1 MPYQPHLPPHPF
13 SPQAPPASAYPSSV
27 PPQPPYPPAPS
38 GPGGS
43 GGGRRRLAVLVGS
56 ALAALLVIGAGTVFA
71 LRDSGEPQADG
82 KPGDAATSPSSSPTP
97 TSIEAR
103 ELFRVEAPDLS
114 GYEFLETP
122 RMGGSWVT
130 SRIYASGAENA
141 VTGHHVATGK
151 PAWTVDL
158 PGTLCRAS
166 RDVNRAGLVAVIFKP
181 SNVYKESDRA
191 NTYCT
196 RLAVIDVNKGAKLWE
211 EQLDESV
218 ARGWGLSV
226 AISDT
231 VAAVGWPGGS
241 LAYQASTGASVWDA
255 PTKGCTYEEHLGGRQ
270 LLTLGYCQTP
280 AGKRFRVGQ
289 RDERTGKTDW
299 TYDLPKVHGAWM
311 ISSKPLVLGVMR
323 SEDGLD
329 ADQLLT
335 ISEQGTVQST
345 IDLGDD
351 YIPGCGPNRSTCNAT
366 VVTGHTAYLP
376 SDPHALAASN
386 KITAFDLRTGKP
398 ARTFD
403 ATKYA
408 TWVPVRADGDALIAI
423 ERPGAARPARVLRLG
438 PDTGQAEILL
448 RMPRGH
454 FINRAL
460 GGMIDKDGGDLV
472 LYEEGRLFLHTAY
485 ISSNEA
491 TRRKE
496 LLTVAYTNR

>member
-1 MPYQPHLPPHPF
+1 MIMQDPSRSGDELFMSQPPVPPPPQGRPPQQPVPYQPHLPPHPF
-13 SPQAPPASAYPSSV
+13 SPQAPPAGAYPSSV

-71 LRDSGEPQADG
+71 LRDSGEPQAGG
-82 KPGDAATSPSSSPTP
+82 KPGDAATSTSPTP

-122 RMGGSWVT
+122 RMDGSWVT

-151 PAWTVDL
+151 PAWTVNL

-211 EQLDESV
+211 EQLDGSV

-311 ISSKPLVLGVMR
+311 ISSEPLVLGVMR

-376 SDPHALAASN
+376 SAPTPWPPRTRSPPSTCAPASPPALSTPPSTRPGYRCAPTVTRSSPSNGPGPPGPHASCVWVRTPDRPRYCCACPGDTSSTGPWAA
-386 KITAFDLRTGKP
+386 
-398 ARTFD
+398 
-403 ATKYA
+403 
-408 TWVPVRADGDALIAI
+408 
-423 ERPGAARPARVLRLG
+423 
-438 PDTGQAEILL
+438 
-448 RMPRGH
+448 
-454 FINRAL
+454 
-460 GGMIDKDGGDLV
+460 
-472 LYEEGRLFLHTAY
+472 
-485 ISSNEA
+485 
-491 TRRKE
+491 
-496 LLTVAYTNR
+496 